1 MKQKKDGVAL
11 CNAEKELRK
20 LNSTVVFLMQS
31 EWSGL

>member
-1 MKQKKDGVAL
+1 MKQKKDGVPL